1 MISIE
6 NVTKS
11 YAKSRTKAVDD
22 LSLTTRDG
30 EIFGF
35 IGPNGA
41 GKTTTIKMLVGILK
55 PDSGKIV
62 INGLDFENSPTEL
75 KSIIGYVPDSHEIY
89 DRLTGIE
96 YLNFMADIY
105 AVPADVR
112 KTNIEKYLAM
122 FDLEKA
128 AGEIIR
134 SYSHG
139 MKQKIIVAAALMHE
153 PKLWILDEPMTGLD
167 PKSAHLLKQEM
178 KAHCAKGNTV
188 FFSTHVLEVVEH
200 LCDRIGIID
209 DGKLIALGTLEE
221 LRAKSQNET
230 SLENIFFKLTEELE
244 EGE

>member
-1 MISIE
+1 MILVE

-11 YAKSRTKAVDD
+11 YSKSRTKAVDD
-22 LSLTTRDG
+22 LSFQTKDG

-62 INGLDFENSPTEL
+62 INGMDYEKSAIQL

-89 DRLTGIE
+89 ERLTGIE

-105 AVPADVR
+105 SVPDHVR
-112 KTNIEKYLAM
+112 KANLEKYLAM

-139 MKQKIIVAAALMHE
+139 MKQKIILAAALMHE
-153 PKLWILDEPMTGLD
+153 PQLWILDEPMTGLD
-167 PKSAHLLKQEM
+167 PKSAHLLKEEM
-178 KAHCAKGNTV
+178 KAHCKKGNTV
-188 FFSTHVLEVVEH
+188 FFSTHVLEVAEH

-209 DGKLIALGTLEE
+209 SGKLVASGSLAE
-221 LRAKSQNET
+221 LRGKAQSES
-230 SLENIFFKLTEELE
+230 SLESIFFKLTED
-244 EGE
+244 EGGE